1 MGGVV
6 DAIFGGGDTP
16 SAPAPDPNIG
26 IAAQQNAEVAREA
39 LEFNKQ
45 VYEEGK
51 PRQAKMDALSEK
63 VIQDQLDVSAQNKA
77 QAESQWQ
84 RFQQYFVP
92 VEDQMVKD
100 AMTYD
105 SPEEQERMAGQAA
118 ADVENAYAQSGEQ
131 QKRRLTSMGINPNS
145 GTALAVSNAND
156 LMKASD
162 KAGGMNNA
170 RIMARDK
177 GITLRAGAAN
187 FGRNMPNTAANAYGI
202 TLQGGNSA
210 VGNGAAS
217 NNMALQNADGMN
229 KGFNTAINGNQS
241 AGNLLLGQYGAQVN
255 AWNAQQAAD
264 AQSSAGMGSMIGQ
277 FAGSSAGSKLI
288 SSGLSWLAGSSKKIK
303 TNKQPIEDAEIL
315 EEVKTL
321 PVEQWDYKKGEGD
334 GGQHVGPYA
343 EDVQQKFGNKAAPGG
358 KAIDIISMNGIT
370 LSAVKALA
378 KKVDSM
384 ETQVSKLART
394 GMKKRSA

>member
-26 IAAQQNAEVAREA
+26 IAAQQNAEVAKEA
-39 LEFNKQ
+39 LDFNKQ

-63 VIQDQLDVSAQNKA
+63 VIQDQLDVSAQSKA

-131 QKRRLTSMGINPNS
+131 QKRRLTSMGINPSS

-177 GITLRAGAAN
+177 GITLRAGTAN

-264 AQSSAGMGSMIGQ
+264 AASSAGFGQ
-277 FAGSSAGSKLI
+277 MAGQLGAAYLQY
-288 SSGLSWLAGSSKKIK
+288 GSSKKIK

-315 EEVKTL
+315 EEIKTL

>member
-1 MGGVV
+1 MGGIV

-26 IAAQQNAEVAREA
+26 IAAQQNAEVARESLA
-39 LEFNKQ
+39 FNKQ

-51 PRQAKMDALSEK
+51 PRQARMDALSEK

-77 QAESQWQ
+77 QAEAQWA

-105 SPEEQERMAGQAA
+105 SPQEQERMAGQAA

-131 QKRRLTSMGINPNS
+131 QKRRLASMGINPNS

-202 TLQGGNSA
+202 TLAGGNNA
-210 VGNGAAS
+210 VSNGAAS
-217 NNMALQNADGMN
+217 NNMALQNAAGMN
-229 KGFNTAINGNQS
+229 QGFNTAINGNQS

-264 AQSSAGMGSMIGQ
+264 AQSSAGLGSMLGQ
-277 FAGSSAGSKLI
+277 FAGSAGGSSLI
-288 SSGLSWLAGSSKKIK
+288 KAGISYFSSKKIK
-303 TNKQPIEDAEIL
+303 TNKQPIKDAEIL
-315 EEVKTL
+315 EEVKSL
-321 PVEQWDYKKGEGD
+321 PVEQWDYKEGEGD
-334 GGQHVGPYA
+334 GGRHVGPYA
-343 EDVQQKFGNKAAPGG
+343 EDVRQKFGDKAAPGG
-358 KAIDIISMNGIT
+358 KAIDVISMNGIT

-378 KKVDSM
+378 KKVDRV
-384 ETQVSKLART
+384 ETQVSRLAKT
-394 GMKKRSA
+394 GIKRSA